1 MLEALLRAS
10 QAFLRRGPPRMVWDE
25 HAGPFINTVT
35 MTISRLR
42 RKLGDRPVI
51 TAIRGTGYRIA
62 GPGPMSSSR
71 PVTSLAQDYRQH
83 RGTR

>member
-1 MLEALLRAS
+1 
-10 QAFLRRGPPRMVWDE
+10 MVWDE

-51 TAIRGTGYRIA
+51 TTIRGTGYRIA